1 MLDLIPTAFA
11 ANGTLAYT
19 DLTQLDL
26 FDVIYL
32 FAALAILGAGA
43 LSIVFIFFGGF
54 SFILSGGDEG
64 KVKQAIHTIRYAII
78 GLIIALLSLVFVPM
92 LGRLFGVNFNFFD
105 FATLS
110 NKINVLFA
118 QFQSDSPA
126 GTTTTGVGPNAG
138 STSTT
143 TTTTTVTPSTQNP
156 EVPIDELIK

>member
-11 ANGTLAYT
+11 ENGITYT
-19 DLTQLDL
+19 DLTNLNL

-78 GLIIALLSLVFVPM
+78 GLIISLLSLVFVP
-92 LGRLFGVNFNFFD
+92 LIGKLFGVNFNFLD
-105 FATLS
+105 FETLS
-110 NKINVLFA
+110 NKINALFS
-118 QFQSDSPA
+118 QFQTEEQVDSAPASNPDVSDDDL
-126 GTTTTGVGPNAG
+126 V
-138 STSTT
+138 
-143 TTTTTVTPSTQNP
+143 
-156 EVPIDELIK
+156 I